1 MMPYNRKDKLVLSQ
15 CIADKLE
22 IDRGYAVMRRFENW
36 KLKYKILFV
45 ALLPILVVCIA
56 VMVINNTVIKNT
68 LLDKTKNELKAT
80 AEALSAAYNQNS
92 GEYFKND
99 DGEIWKGTYN
109 VSLSQKLVTEMS
121 EKTGSSL
128 TFFYGDKRLVTSLK
142 DKKGDY
148 ILGSKAGD
156 YLKKNV
162 LEGGKDVFTSRVS
175 VEGTMYY
182 GYYIPVK
189 QNNSDDII
197 GMIFAG
203 MPVREVDKTINL
215 VSGLL
220 FLILGIVLILTILV
234 SVLASK
240 EIASAIED
248 SVLVVQNM
256 ASGNLNVS
264 INRKNLGRKD
274 EVGKLSAGTKSLRES
289 LGNMIGAISDNT
301 LSLDVASQDMSNIA
315 GQASDAM
322 DSISENL
329 KSVLES
335 AKNQAEV
342 TASVDDNVNNINMML
357 KQTGDEADG
366 LSDAADD
373 MLGTGRE
380 VDNSLKN
387 LYNSN
392 EEVLD
397 AIERIRKQTSETDIS
412 VDKIKEAV
420 NLIASI
426 AEETN
431 LLSLNASI
439 EAARAGESG
448 KGFAVVAVEI
458 SKLAEQSNAASA
470 DIEKMIMDLG
480 KNSERTVETMEMV
493 QDAINRQSDDMNNTR
508 KIFEKVKDRIN
519 LVAKGVANIR
529 EATERLEGE
538 TTYIAE
544 DINGLNA
551 AANKNMENVKETM
564 EAGEEVLKVVKNV
577 SSMSVNV
584 NTAANEMMQSVEKFR
599 KK

>member
-1 MMPYNRKDKLVLSQ
+1 MKVL
-15 CIADKLE
+15 
-22 IDRGYAVMRRFENW
+22 
-36 KLKYKILFV
+36 
-45 ALLPILVVCIA
+45 
-56 VMVINNTVIKNT
+56 
-68 LLDKTKNELKAT
+68 
-80 AEALSAAYNQNS
+80 
-92 GEYFKND
+92 
-99 DGEIWKGTYN
+99 
-109 VSLSQKLVTEMS
+109 
-121 EKTGSSL
+121 
-128 TFFYGDKRLVTSLK
+128 
-142 DKKGDY
+142 
-148 ILGSKAGD
+148 
-156 YLKKNV
+156 
-162 LEGGKDVFTSRVS
+162 
-175 VEGTMYY
+175 
-182 GYYIPVK
+182 
-189 QNNSDDII
+189 
-197 GMIFAG
+197 
-203 MPVREVDKTINL
+203 
-215 VSGLL
+215 
-220 FLILGIVLILTILV
+220 
-234 SVLASK
+234 
-240 EIASAIED
+240 
-248 SVLVVQNM
+248 
-256 ASGNLNVS
+256 
-264 INRKNLGRKD
+264 
-274 EVGKLSAGTKSLRES
+274 
-289 LGNMIGAISDNT
+289 AISDNT

-480 KNSERTVETMEMV
+480 QNSERTVETMEMV

>member
-1 MMPYNRKDKLVLSQ
+1 
-15 CIADKLE
+15 
-22 IDRGYAVMRRFENW
+22 MRIFENW

-92 GEYFKND
+92 GEYFQND

-220 FLILGIVLILTILV
+220 FLILGIVLVLTILV

-342 TASVDDNVNNINMML
+342 TASVDDNVNNINLML

-480 KNSERTVETMEMV
+480 QNSERTVETMEMV

-584 NTAANEMMQSVEKFR
+584 NTAANKMMQSVEKFR

>member
-1 MMPYNRKDKLVLSQ
+1 
-15 CIADKLE
+15 
-22 IDRGYAVMRRFENW
+22 MRRFENW

-458 SKLAEQSNAASA
+458 SKLAGQSNAASA

-599 KK
+599 KKQI

>member
-1 MMPYNRKDKLVLSQ
+1 
-15 CIADKLE
+15 
-22 IDRGYAVMRRFENW
+22 MRRFENW

-342 TASVDDNVNNINMML
+342 TASVDDNVNNIDMML

-599 KK
+599 KKQI

>member
-1 MMPYNRKDKLVLSQ
+1 
-15 CIADKLE
+15 
-22 IDRGYAVMRRFENW
+22 MRIFENW

-68 LLDKTKNELKAT
+68 LLEKTKNELKAT

-92 GEYFKND
+92 GEYFQND

-203 MPVREVDKTINL
+203 MPAREVDKTINL

-220 FLILGIVLILTILV
+220 FLILGIVLVLTIFV

-599 KK
+599 KKQI

>member
-1 MMPYNRKDKLVLSQ
+1 
-15 CIADKLE
+15 
-22 IDRGYAVMRRFENW
+22 
-36 KLKYKILFV
+36 
-45 ALLPILVVCIA
+45 
-56 VMVINNTVIKNT
+56 MVINNTVIKNT

-92 GEYFKND
+92 GEYFQND

-203 MPVREVDKTINL
+203 MPAREVDKTINL

-220 FLILGIVLILTILV
+220 FLILGIVLVLTIFV

-301 LSLDVASQDMSNIA
+301 LSLDVAPQDMSNIA

-480 KNSERTVETMEMV
+480 QNSERTVETMEMV

>member
-1 MMPYNRKDKLVLSQ
+1 
-15 CIADKLE
+15 
-22 IDRGYAVMRRFENW
+22 MRRFENW

-599 KK
+599 KKQI

>member
-1 MMPYNRKDKLVLSQ
+1 
-15 CIADKLE
+15 
-22 IDRGYAVMRRFENW
+22 MRIFENW

-45 ALLPILVVCIA
+45 SLLPVLVVCIA
-56 VMVINNTVIKNT
+56 VIVINNTVIKNT

-92 GEYFKND
+92 GEYFQND

-162 LEGGKDVFTSRVS
+162 LEGGQDVFTSRVS

-203 MPVREVDKTINL
+203 MPVRTVDKTTNL

-220 FLILGIVLILTILV
+220 FFILGIVLILTIVV

-240 EIASAIED
+240 GIASAIED
-248 SVLVVQNM
+248 SVLVVQKM

-264 INRKNLGRKD
+264 INKKNLGRKD

-289 LGNMIGAISDNT
+289 LDNMIGAISDNT
-301 LSLDVASQDMSNIA
+301 LSLDVASKDMSNIA
-315 GQASDAM
+315 RQASDAM

-335 AKNQAEV
+335 AKNQADV
-342 TASVDDNVNNINMML
+342 TAGVDDNVNNINRML
-357 KQTGDEADG
+357 KQTGDEVDG

-373 MLGTGRE
+373 MLGSGRD

-470 DIEKMIMDLG
+470 DIEKMIMNLG
-480 KNSERTVETMEMV
+480 QNSERTVETMEMV
-493 QDAINRQSDDMNNTR
+493 QNAINRQSDDMNNTR
-508 KIFEKVKDRIN
+508 KIFEKVKDRIS

-544 DINGLNA
+544 DINGLNT

-584 NTAANEMMQSVEKFR
+584 NAAANEMMQSVEKFR
-599 KK
+599 KE

>member
-1 MMPYNRKDKLVLSQ
+1 
-15 CIADKLE
+15 
-22 IDRGYAVMRRFENW
+22 
-36 KLKYKILFV
+36 
-45 ALLPILVVCIA
+45 
-56 VMVINNTVIKNT
+56 MVINNTVIKNT

-92 GEYFKND
+92 GEYFQND

-203 MPVREVDKTINL
+203 MPAREVDKTINL

-220 FLILGIVLILTILV
+220 FLILGIVLVLTIFV

-480 KNSERTVETMEMV
+480 QNSERTVETMEMV

>member
-1 MMPYNRKDKLVLSQ
+1 
-15 CIADKLE
+15 
-22 IDRGYAVMRRFENW
+22 MRIFENW

-68 LLDKTKNELKAT
+68 LLEKTKNELKAT

-92 GEYFKND
+92 GEYFQND

-203 MPVREVDKTINL
+203 MPAREVDKTINL

-220 FLILGIVLILTILV
+220 FLILGIVLVLTIFV

>member
-1 MMPYNRKDKLVLSQ
+1 
-15 CIADKLE
+15 
-22 IDRGYAVMRRFENW
+22 MRIFENW

-203 MPVREVDKTINL
+203 MPAREVDKTINL

-480 KNSERTVETMEMV
+480 QNSERTVETMEMV

-599 KK
+599 KKQI

>member
-1 MMPYNRKDKLVLSQ
+1 
-15 CIADKLE
+15 
-22 IDRGYAVMRRFENW
+22 MRRFENW

-538 TTYIAE
+538 TTYIAD

-599 KK
+599 KKQI

>member
-1 MMPYNRKDKLVLSQ
+1 
-15 CIADKLE
+15 
-22 IDRGYAVMRRFENW
+22 MRIFENW

-92 GEYFKND
+92 GEYFQND

-142 DKKGDY
+142 DKKGNY

-175 VEGTMYY
+175 VEGIMYY

-203 MPVREVDKTINL
+203 MPAREVDKTINL

-220 FLILGIVLILTILV
+220 FLILGIVLVLTIFV

-480 KNSERTVETMEMV
+480 QNSERTVETMEMV

>member
-1 MMPYNRKDKLVLSQ
+1 
-15 CIADKLE
+15 
-22 IDRGYAVMRRFENW
+22 MRIFENW

-92 GEYFKND
+92 GEYFQND

-203 MPVREVDKTINL
+203 MPAREVDKTINL

-220 FLILGIVLILTILV
+220 FLILGIVLVLTIFV

-480 KNSERTVETMEMV
+480 QNSERTVETMEMV

-551 AANKNMENVKETM
+551 AANKNMDNVKETM

>member
-1 MMPYNRKDKLVLSQ
+1 
-15 CIADKLE
+15 
-22 IDRGYAVMRRFENW
+22 MRRFENW

-301 LSLDVASQDMSNIA
+301 LSLDIASQDMSNIA

-551 AANKNMENVKETM
+551 AANKNLENVKETM

>member
-1 MMPYNRKDKLVLSQ
+1 
-15 CIADKLE
+15 
-22 IDRGYAVMRRFENW
+22 MRIFENW

-92 GEYFKND
+92 GEYFQND
-99 DGEIWKGTYN
+99 DGETWKGTYN

-203 MPVREVDKTINL
+203 MPAREVDKTINL

-220 FLILGIVLILTILV
+220 FLILGIVLVLTIFV

-480 KNSERTVETMEMV
+480 QNSERTVETMEMV

>member
-1 MMPYNRKDKLVLSQ
+1 
-15 CIADKLE
+15 
-22 IDRGYAVMRRFENW
+22 MRRFENW

-397 AIERIRKQTSETDIS
+397 AIERRRKQTSETDIS

-599 KK
+599 KKQI

>member
-1 MMPYNRKDKLVLSQ
+1 
-15 CIADKLE
+15 
-22 IDRGYAVMRRFENW
+22 MRIFENW

-92 GEYFKND
+92 GEYFQND

-203 MPVREVDKTINL
+203 MPAREVDKTINL

-220 FLILGIVLILTILV
+220 FLILGIVLVLTIFV

-480 KNSERTVETMEMV
+480 QNSERTVETMEMV

-508 KIFEKVKDRIN
+508 KFFEKVKDRIN

>member
-1 MMPYNRKDKLVLSQ
+1 
-15 CIADKLE
+15 
-22 IDRGYAVMRRFENW
+22 MRIFENW

-92 GEYFKND
+92 GEYFQND

-203 MPVREVDKTINL
+203 MPAREVDKTINL

-220 FLILGIVLILTILV
+220 FLILGIVLVLTIFV

-289 LGNMIGAISDNT
+289 LGNMIGSISDNT

-470 DIEKMIMDLG
+470 DIEKMMMDLG
-480 KNSERTVETMEMV
+480 QNSERTVETMEMV

>member
-1 MMPYNRKDKLVLSQ
+1 MVLSQ

-22 IDRGYAVMRRFENW
+22 IDRGYAVMRIFENW

-68 LLDKTKNELKAT
+68 LLEKTKNELKAT

-92 GEYFKND
+92 GEYFQND

-203 MPVREVDKTINL
+203 MPAREVDKTINL

-220 FLILGIVLILTILV
+220 FLILGIVLVLTIFV

-480 KNSERTVETMEMV
+480 QNSERTVETMEMV

-529 EATERLEGE
+529 EATERLEGD

>member
-1 MMPYNRKDKLVLSQ
+1 MRK
-15 CIADKLE
+15 
-22 IDRGYAVMRRFENW
+22 FENW
-36 KLKYKILFV
+36 KLKYKILCV

-92 GEYFKND
+92 GEYFQND

-220 FLILGIVLILTILV
+220 FLILGIVLVLTILV

-357 KQTGDEADG
+357 KRTGDEADG

-480 KNSERTVETMEMV
+480 QNSERTVETMEMV

>member
-1 MMPYNRKDKLVLSQ
+1 
-15 CIADKLE
+15 
-22 IDRGYAVMRRFENW
+22 MRIFENW

-45 ALLPILVVCIA
+45 ALLLILVVCIA

-92 GEYFKND
+92 GEYFQND

-203 MPVREVDKTINL
+203 MPAREVDKTINL

-220 FLILGIVLILTILV
+220 FLILGIVLVLTIFV

-480 KNSERTVETMEMV
+480 QNSERTVETMEMV

-544 DINGLNA
+544 DINGLNT
-551 AANKNMENVKETM
+551 AANKNMKNVKETM

>member
-1 MMPYNRKDKLVLSQ
+1 
-15 CIADKLE
+15 
-22 IDRGYAVMRRFENW
+22 MRIFENW

-92 GEYFKND
+92 GEYFQND

-599 KK
+599 KKQI